1 MLNSICASAF
11 GTITLD
17 MTNKEV
23 FTYTKTMQQPDAP
36 QFIEA
41 TDKEINDH
49 QSWGH
54 WDIVKQSAIPP
65 GLKQYRLPR
74 VSSGRD
80 IPMELLRSTRL
91 GCALTAACSNGA
103 SHIGRLTPRS

>member
-1 MLNSICASAF
+1 MLNSICAYAF

-17 MTNKEV
+17 MTNNEV

-41 TDKEINDH
+41 MNKEIDDH

-54 WDIVKQSAIPP
+54 RDIVK
-65 GLKQYRLPR
+65 
-74 VSSGRD
+74 
-80 IPMELLRSTRL
+80 
-91 GCALTAACSNGA
+91 
-103 SHIGRLTPRS
+103 

>member
-41 TDKEINDH
+41 TDKEIDDH

-54 WDIVKQSAIPP
+54 WDIVKQRS
-65 GLKQYRLPR
+65 PR
-74 VSSGRD
+74 D
-80 IPMELLRSTRL
+80 
-91 GCALTAACSNGA
+91 
-103 SHIGRLTPRS
+103 